1 MIASRLSDSMYC
13 LSFLPTLS
21 CLFARYCCSSVAGM
35 VGPVLVSQV
44 AQVNSHTQVGC
55 RRLVLCQLSVLWV
68 FFVVFLVQV
77 PDSNNIF
84 IMVAAGFFFWLADNY
99 HLFCVVSSVVIIAP
113 PHSGMIGKRSCSPRS
128 RGYSLL
134 FLVPDSNIIMVASGL
149 ADNFHLFCVVFF
161 GRNHC
166 LTQVVSG
173 NVLGLQGRALGL

>member
-1 MIASRLSDSMYC
+1 MVVAGLFCVSC
-13 LSFLPTLS
+13 LSCGYFLLCFWFKFLTATI
-21 CLFARYCCSSVAGM
+21 FSSWSLLA
-35 VGPVLVSQV
+35 
-44 AQVNSHTQVGC
+44 
-55 RRLVLCQLSVLWV
+55 
-68 FFVVFLVQV
+68 
-77 PDSNNIF
+77 
-84 IMVAAGFFFWLADNY
+84 FFFWLADNY

-166 LTQVVSG
+166 LTQVLSG